1 LEEKLTIIDLVKKM
15 SNTIILIILAVGIG
29 IYQDTN
35 KPIEYELSMEDGSHL
50 HVVLQKNSQYAC
62 PLYCDIDHI
71 HHAVMCADYNQ
82 LSINQSVYHISEKN
96 ENGISLYCSTRK
108 ILSMV
113 RFIPRSS
120 KDEIPDIVSAS
131 VDE

>member
-1 LEEKLTIIDLVKKM
+1 M
-15 SNTIILIILAVGIG
+15 SNTIIIIILAVSLG
-29 IYQDTN
+29 IYQDIN
-35 KPIEYELSMEDGSHL
+35 KPIEYELNMEDGSNV

-62 PLYCDIDHI
+62 PIYCDIDHV
-71 HHAVMCADYNQ
+71 HHAVMCRSQNQ
-82 LSINQSVYHISEKN
+82 LTFSQSVYHISEKN

-113 RFIPRSS
+113 RFIPGTS
-120 KDEIPDIVSAS
+120 KDEIPDVVSAS

>member
-1 LEEKLTIIDLVKKM
+1 MSHTIL
-15 SNTIILIILAVGIG
+15 LIILAVGIG

-35 KPIEYELSMEDGSHL
+35 KPIEYELSMEDGSNV

-62 PLYCDIDHI
+62 PLYCNVDHI
-71 HHAVMCADYNQ
+71 HHAVVCKDEHK
-82 LSINQSVYHISEKN
+82 LIDIQSVYHISEN
-96 ENGISLYCSTRK
+96 IENGISLYCSTKR

-113 RFIPRSS
+113 RFIPRTSR
-120 KDEIPDIVSAS
+120 DELPDVASAS

>member
-1 LEEKLTIIDLVKKM
+1 MTKKKILLLSDDMRMHSGIATQSKELVLGTAHKYDWVQIGAAINHPENGKIIDM
-15 SNTIILIILAVGIG
+15 SEAI
-29 IYQDTN
+29 
-35 KPIEYELSMEDGSHL
+35 
-50 HVVLQKNSQYAC
+50 
-62 PLYCDIDHI
+62 
-71 HHAVMCADYNQ
+71 
-82 LSINQSVYHISEKN
+82 KN